1 MLKLLIIL
9 LIRILCIGN
18 SFSWDA
24 VEQELV
30 PLCDEEGIE
39 IEVHNLYYGGCSLQQ
54 HAEFLIRDSAVYSHR
69 VCTNLSPSPL
79 ESGGERFRLVKDTIS
94 LRQALKDGEYNFIS
108 LQQAS
113 HDSGIRSSY
122 EPWLSL
128 LIDTV
133 RAYQPNAQL
142 CWMQTWAYSQDAK
155 HPAFP
160 RYHNNQQEMW
170 DSIQSCT
177 QYVRQI
183 VNNKLTPV
191 RNDNSQFSTPNS
203 QFSTPNSQ
211 FSIPNSQFSTPNS
224 QLSKFDLSNN
234 RSRLCRD
241 KNSQF
246 STLNSQLSIP
256 NSQFSTL
263 NSQLIVIPCGL
274 AIQNARSSALGD
286 TMCRDGYHLNYTYG
300 RYTASCV
307 WFEFITGKDVRC
319 NHYKNPQ
326 MTNKQR
332 RLAQKSAHD
341 ANISSQ
347 RKQ

>member
-69 VCTNLSPSPL
+69 VCTNLSPSPK
-79 ESGGERFRLVKDTIS
+79 ERGGERFRLVKDTIS

-160 RYHNNQQEMW
+160 RYHCNQQEMW

-183 VNNKLTPV
+183 VNNKLAPV
-191 RNDNSQFSTPNS
+191 KNDNSQFS
-203 QFSTPNSQ
+203 
-211 FSIPNSQFSTPNS
+211 I
-224 QLSKFDLSNN
+224 
-234 RSRLCRD
+234 
-241 KNSQF
+241 
-246 STLNSQLSIP
+246 
-256 NSQFSTL
+256 L